1 MSTNRHSWRKL
12 KAAAGRVPIARALY
26 IGSLRRQV
34 REHRKSAIVYV
45 DGFNLYRNALQKHP
59 EVKWLDLVRLCEIV
73 MPGFTISKVRFFTA
87 EIHALKGTD
96 PRSPSRQQAYLRAL
110 DTNDRLVIHRGRFRA
125 AKRTMDALPIE
136 VGPDGRRKQV
146 KVRKIEEKQSDV
158 NLATWMIRDAM
169 LNEADV
175 YVLLS
180 SDSDFAGL
188 LNVMYR
194 RPREVGGSHLAH
206 RQPGRRTAAS
216 RPPVCAA
223 NPLRR
228 TAKKPAAQDGQSRKV
243 HLASAGCLGK
253 KLGPR
258 RNRGPAT
265 GRRSF
270 RGYMTQASNRVGIFN
285 LS

>member
-188 LNVMYR
+188 LNVMIGDLEKSVGVISPIDSLAGELRQAGPRYVRRIRYGALQRSQLPETVKAGRSTLR
-194 RPREVGGSHLAH
+194 RPDAWAKSWGPDKIGAP
-206 RQPGRRTAAS
+206 QPVAEAS
-216 RPPVCAA
+216 GD
-223 NPLRR
+223 
-228 TAKKPAAQDGQSRKV
+228 T
-243 HLASAGCLGK
+243 
-253 KLGPR
+253 
-258 RNRGPAT
+258 
-265 GRRSF
+265 
-270 RGYMTQASNRVGIFN
+270 
-285 LS
+285 